1 VADTYTQ
8 LYIHFVFVVKNRD
21 SLIHPSWE
29 GNLYKYIT
37 GIIQNKSHKMI
48 AINGMPD
55 HLHLFIGFKPS
66 KGAMKELVK
75 VVKGESTKWINE
87 KGYAKGKFR
96 WQTGYAAFSY
106 SHSHIDRVYHYIRNQ
121 IKHHKQK
128 TFRAEYLQLL
138 KKFDV
143 VYEEKYIFKPVGH

>member
-21 SLIHPSWE
+21 SHIHPSWE

-37 GIIQNKSHKMI
+37 GIIQNKSNKMI

-106 SHSHIDRVYHYIRNQ
+106 SHSHIDRVYHYIRKQ
-121 IKHHKQK
+121 KKHHK
-128 TFRAEYLQLL
+128 
-138 KKFDV
+138 
-143 VYEEKYIFKPVGH
+143 